1 MIILELI
8 LKELWHRK
16 VNACLAV
23 LAIGAAVALF
33 VTFATMGAAAER
45 ETTILMRDLGYNL
58 RIIPKET
65 DETELYERGY
75 PSQTI
80 PQEYMARFAGK
91 KNISYRHMRASLKE
105 RIEVNGAGVL
115 LVGITS
121 EVDPSESD
129 KTPMPKSYDIA
140 PGCLIA
146 GFHAAQRLGATEG
159 GEVSIGRR
167 TFRVE
172 HCLAESGSEEDV
184 TVYGNLA
191 DVQGILNK
199 QGRINEIQALECLC
213 VNPTVDSIDQLRAEL
228 LAILPEAKVIK
239 MQDIA
244 EGRKK
249 QRMTTEA
256 HLSFLLNFAIIGCA
270 AWLGVL
276 AMLNVRERAS
286 EIGVLRALGYG
297 SASIASLFLG
307 RGVILGIV
315 GALLGFGA
323 GTALCLSVGPAIFQV
338 TAKAIQPIY
347 LLLAAT
353 LVAAPLFT
361 AACTLVP
368 AAMAVGQDPAQTLR
382 EV

>member
-1 MIILELI
+1 MMILRLI

-23 LAIGAAVALF
+23 LAITAAVALF

-58 RIIPKET
+58 RIVPKET
-65 DETELYERGY
+65 DETELYGRGY

-91 KNISYRHMRASLKE
+91 KSISYRHMRATLKE
-105 RIEVNGAGVL
+105 RIEVDGAGVF
-115 LVGITS
+115 LVGIAS

-129 KTPMPKSYDIA
+129 KTPMPKSYEIA
-140 PGCLIA
+140 SGEIII
-146 GFHAAQRLGATEG
+146 GFHAAGKLGATEG
-159 GEVSIGRR
+159 GQVLIGGQ

-184 TVYGNLA
+184 TVYGSLA
-191 DVQGILNK
+191 DVQRVLNK
-199 QGRINEIQALECLC
+199 PGRINEIQALECLC
-213 VNPTVDSIDQLRAEL
+213 TNPSVDSIEKLRAEL
-228 LAILPEAKVIK
+228 EGILPEAKVIK
-239 MQDIA
+239 MQDLA

-249 QRMTTEA
+249 QRLTTQA

-297 SASIASLFLG
+297 SPSIASLFLG
-307 RGVILGIV
+307 RGVLLGLL
-315 GALLGFGA
+315 GALFGFVT
-323 GTALCLSVGPAIFQV
+323 GTALSLSVGPGIFQV
-338 TAKAIQPIY
+338 TAQAIQPIY

-368 AAMAVGQDPAQTLR
+368 AAMAVRQDPAQTLR